1 MRLLLASL
9 VMLSCSSALAFPVQ
23 VPQEPKVGTGCTD
36 KVVALY
42 PRLRTCSIS
51 GEKKSRLW
59 CPNGDVFDLDE
70 TKTPKP
76 LARSLC
82 GLRQIVD

>member
-1 MRLLLASL
+1 MRLLFAGLF
-9 VMLSCSSALAFPVQ
+9 VLSCSSALAFPVQ
-23 VPQEPKVGTGCTD
+23 VPQEPKVGSGCTD

-42 PRLRTCSIS
+42 PQLRTCSIA
-51 GEKKSRLW
+51 GEKKSRVW
-59 CPNGDVFDLDE
+59 CPNGDVFDLDDA
-70 TKTPKP
+70 KAPKP